1 MFYESQFH
9 LRYISNFT
17 CNTLSYNSSIKR
29 IIVKWFVKQTKL
41 NYASE
46 VIDHKIPHQ
55 RMHSVW
61 VVEYLS
67 FPLPFIQHWHA
78 PSIILE
84 TFYISSYLILATTPY
99 MGFIITPR
107 LSEIEG
113 LGNGSDVPRS
123 LGSWHQRAGLPTSVV
138 YRLWIKQIT
147 LDGVGVLHPISL
159 KRKKTSSPQGK
170 GNSTCICLWT
180 WAATS
185 ALPCLCSWSACP
197 VDFVFGTCHNH
208 INFFKIN
215 LSLSLHRHTHTYI
228 TPYWLYF
235 SGER

>member
-55 RMHSVW
+55 RMHSVC

-67 FPLPFIQHWHA
+67 FAIYPALTCTQYHPGNFLH
-78 PSIILE
+78 IIL
-84 TFYISSYLILATTPY
+84 FNSRNNSLCGLYHHPQV
-99 MGFIITPR
+99 II
-107 LSEIEG
+107 EIEG

-138 YRLWIKQIT
+138 YRLWIKQII

-180 WAATS
+180 WAAIS

-197 VDFVFGTCHNH
+197 VDFVFGTRHNH

-235 SGER
+235 SGEL